1 MASDLDPQLCLTIYP
16 ARGMK
21 SDVRSKGKG
30 EGCGSR
36 PVLRAGNSIHL
47 GECVIC
53 GGIIH
58 NFLLR
63 RVLRPAKL
71 IAKKKRGVVVKR
83 SLLRGSTRWE
93 RRDPTEEVWS
103 HPERGTTTSVVV
115 CYVLRGHRARDVQ
128 RTPGREECS
137 DTQSRPSCRVSA
149 AGELHSI
156 EMEMQIDRRRRSLK
170 G

>member
-21 SDVRSKGKG
+21 SGVRSKGKG

-71 IAKKKRGVVVKR
+71 IAKKRG
-83 SLLRGSTRWE
+83 GSSSSGVFC
-93 RRDPTEEVWS
+93 EEVPGGS
-103 HPERGTTTSVVV
+103 GAIR
-115 CYVLRGHRARDVQ
+115 LRKYGV
-128 RTPGREECS
+128 TLREA
-137 DTQSRPSCRVSA
+137 P
-149 AGELHSI
+149 LH
-156 EMEMQIDRRRRSLK
+156 LW
-170 G
+170 